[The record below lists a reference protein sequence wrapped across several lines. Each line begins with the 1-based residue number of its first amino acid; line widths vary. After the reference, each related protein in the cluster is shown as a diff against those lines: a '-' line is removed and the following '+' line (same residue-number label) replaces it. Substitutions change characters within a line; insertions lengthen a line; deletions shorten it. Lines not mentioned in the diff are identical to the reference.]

1 MTQKSFK
8 YCFRCFYIKI
18 WDFQI
23 LLFFSFAFKV
33 QLSISTL
40 KWHCCSSYI
49 LKVQAVLKKMW
60 KNKNYSSR
68 KWKRCATFSEKY
80 RHLRQFLTN
89 HKWYFS
95 PSWLGNMASHLKIS
109 SFRCFQIVF
118 HKSNTQFLL
127 LFLLSSASS
136 CGRQSGLIKSS
147 RTHHSFW
154 FATHELKNAARCQRE
169 ATGDGPVLPLFCHTH
184 HEHATGHGMQVHPFK
199 SAVYG
204 NRTGRQDRGDKA

>member
-1 MTQKSFK
+1 MKALSH
-8 YCFRCFYIKI
+8 
-18 WDFQI
+18 FQ
-23 LLFFSFAFKV
+23 
-33 QLSISTL
+33 
-40 KWHCCSSYI
+40 W
-49 LKVQAVLKKMW
+49 KVQAPQAIF
-60 KNKNYSSR
+60 N
-68 KWKRCATFSEKY
+68 
-80 RHLRQFLTN
+80 N

-109 SFRCFQIVF
+109 RFRCFQIVF
-118 HKSNTQFLL
+118 HKSNTQFLP

-147 RTHHSFW
+147 RTHHSYW

-184 HEHATGHGMQVHPFK
+184 HEHVTGHGMQVRPFK

-204 NRTGRQDRGDKA
+204 NRTGRQNRGDKA